1 MGYQHRWFG
10 FRTKMRRIIFA
21 LLGLLIFPL
30 GATAV
35 CGWCNRSGAGRFADP
50 LDSFGNGFERAAHNL
65 SVLTLGVSQ
74 AAGQG
79 QKPGMAPFT
88 VPKRL
93 DRNNLLVYRDRHG
106 VPQPVKTVG
115 DWQKRR
121 AEIVRGM
128 ESVMGPLPGGEKRCA
143 LDLKIEEEK
152 DGGSYVCRFITYASE
167 PGSRVPAW
175 LLVPKEALK
184 GGRKFPAALCPHP
197 TGPVGIPDYAR
208 ELAARGYVT
217 LTANYPLLGK
227 YEPDLKALGWQS
239 GTMKAIW
246 DNIRGLDLLDSLPYV
261 KHGKYGA
268 IGHSLG
274 GHNSVYTAVFDQRIQ
289 VVVSSCGLDSYLDY
303 YGGDPKMWQ
312 LEQGWCQTRYMPKLA
327 DYAGRLADI
336 PFDFHEMI
344 GALAPRTVFISAPLG
359 DINFRWESVD
369 RIVAAAS
376 AVYRLYGKPENLHL
390 EHPGGGHAFPE
401 AMRQIAYGLFDA
413 CLK

>member
-1 MGYQHRWFG
+1 MDYQHR
-10 FRTKMRRIIFA
+10 FRTRVPKVCVA

-30 GATAV
+30 GATA
-35 CGWCNRSGAGRFADP
+35 SA
-50 LDSFGNGFERAAHNL
+50 
-65 SVLTLGVSQ
+65 SQ
-74 AAGQG
+74 GPT
-79 QKPGMAPFT
+79 PGTAPST
-88 VPKRL
+88 VPPRL

-106 VPQPVKTVG
+106 VPQPVKSVS

-128 ESVMGPLPGGEKRCA
+128 ESVMGPLPGRAKRCA
-143 LDLKIEEEK
+143 LDLKMEEQT
-152 DGGSYVCRFITYASE
+152 DGGSYVCRVVSYASE

-175 LLVPKEALK
+175 LLVPKDALK
-184 GGRKFPAALCPHP
+184 GGRKFPAVLCPHP
-197 TGPVGIPDYAR
+197 TGPVGVPDYAR

-227 YEPDLKALGWQS
+227 YEPDLKAHGWQS

-261 KHGKYGA
+261 KHRKYGA
-268 IGHSLG
+268 IGVSLG

-289 VVVSSCGLDSYLDY
+289 VVASSSGFDSYLDY
-303 YGGDPKMWQ
+303 YGGDPKRWQ
-312 LEQGWCQTRYMPKLA
+312 LGQGWCQMRYMPKLA

-344 GALAPRTVFISAPLG
+344 GALAPRPVFISAPLG
-359 DINFRWESVD
+359 DDNFRWESVD

-376 AVYRLYGKPENLHL
+376 AVYRLYGKPENLRL
-390 EHPGGGHAFPE
+390 EHPEGGHGFPE
-401 AMRQIAYGLFDA
+401 AMRQIAYGLLDA